1 METKRT
7 TKEWLIIMRRE
18 LSSYYSSPI
27 AYIVGALF
35 LLFSGFLF
43 FSTFFLAGRA
53 NLRYFFQVLPVL
65 FSFFIPAMTMR
76 VFSEEKRS
84 GSMETLVTLPVG
96 TADIVMGKYLSCVV
110 SAVLL
115 LVPTL
120 FYVVTCAV
128 FASAPLDAGPI
139 IGGYIGALLLAA
151 AFCAIGVFFSSV
163 TKNQIVA
170 FFAAFAVCICLTM
183 LSSFA
188 ILLPGTLAG
197 VAEALSSSSRFN
209 SISRGIVDSRDVLYF
224 LSLIAAFVALT
235 VKSVSDSKKG

>member
-1 METKRT
+1 MERKHSS
-7 TKEWLIIMRRE
+7 KAWLIIMKRE
-18 LSSYYSSPI
+18 VCSYYSGPV

-43 FSTFFLAGRA
+43 FSTFFLALRA
-53 NLRYFFQVLPVL
+53 SLRYFFQVLPVL

-96 TADIVMGKYLSCVV
+96 TADIVMGKYLSCVA
-110 SAVLL
+110 SAAVLL
-115 LVPTL
+115 IPTL
-120 FYVVTCAV
+120 FYVITCAL

-139 IGGYIGALLLAA
+139 VGGYIGAVLLAA

-188 ILLPGTLAG
+188 VLLPGTLAG
-197 VAEALSSSSRFN
+197 IAEAVSSSSRFN

-224 LSLIAAFVALT
+224 LSLAAAFVALT